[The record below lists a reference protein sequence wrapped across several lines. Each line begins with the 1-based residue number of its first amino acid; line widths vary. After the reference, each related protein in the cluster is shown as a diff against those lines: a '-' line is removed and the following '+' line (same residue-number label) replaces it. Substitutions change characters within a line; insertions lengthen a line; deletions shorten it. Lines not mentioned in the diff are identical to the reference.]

1 MISKTLP
8 AVKVGSNGSK
18 CFFNQIIAAYT
29 GWVDKRNEYGKAV
42 VFGDGTPLPKETI
55 EDLAKF
61 MLDNQCAYRW
71 ENGQFCIVDNSMAY
85 HSRQPFKG
93 RRICY
98 ASIGLNTKPVTTNQ
112 THLVLKSGD
121 KMPSVGLGCW
131 KIPKE
136 NCADTVYNSIKAGY
150 RCIDEA
156 CDYGNEKEAGEGL
169 ARAI

>member
-1 MISKTLP
+1 VISKTLP

-71 ENGQFCIVDNSMAY
+71 
-85 HSRQPFKG
+85 
-93 RRICY
+93 
-98 ASIGLNTKPVTTNQ
+98 
-112 THLVLKSGD
+112 
-121 KMPSVGLGCW
+121 
-131 KIPKE
+131 
-136 NCADTVYNSIKAGY
+136 
-150 RCIDEA
+150 
-156 CDYGNEKEAGEGL
+156 
-169 ARAI
+169 

>member
-1 MISKTLP
+1 
-8 AVKVGSNGSK
+8 
-18 CFFNQIIAAYT
+18 
-29 GWVDKRNEYGKAV
+29 
-42 VFGDGTPLPKETI
+42 
-55 EDLAKF
+55 
-61 MLDNQCAYRW
+61 
-71 ENGQFCIVDNSMAY
+71 MAY

-156 CDYGNEKEAGEGL
+156 CDYGNEKEASEGL